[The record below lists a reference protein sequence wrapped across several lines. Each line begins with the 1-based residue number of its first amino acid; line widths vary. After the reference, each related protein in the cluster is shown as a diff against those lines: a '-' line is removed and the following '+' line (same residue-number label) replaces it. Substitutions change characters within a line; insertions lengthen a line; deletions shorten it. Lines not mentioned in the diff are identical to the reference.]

1 MPLQKDWRLPRLEE
15 LGRISMWH
23 SILHLDQSILE
34 KVLRPLFIY
43 IFLLIALRLGG
54 QRELGQTNALQF
66 VLLLSVANAVQ
77 NGIIGNDV
85 SITGAIIGAVTLF
98 LVNGLV
104 EIITS
109 RSPRAHA
116 LVLGRPV
123 ELVIR
128 NRVQVR
134 TMRRQRLSEDDL
146 TQAALTVGGATV
158 LDIERATLAA
168 DGTIHVVL
176 VSQVNLSEQIRILN
190 EKIDQLISEK

>member
-1 MPLQKDWRLPRLEE
+1 
-15 LGRISMWH
+15 MWH

-85 SITGAIIGAVTLF
+85 SITGAIIGALTLF

>member
-1 MPLQKDWRLPRLEE
+1 
-15 LGRISMWH
+15 MWH

-34 KVLRPLFIY
+34 KVLRPLFVY
-43 IFLLIALRLGG
+43 GFLLVALRLGG

-104 EIITS
+104 EIVTS

-123 ELVIR
+123 ELVIH
-128 NRVQVR
+128 NRVQIR
-134 TMRRQRLSEDDL
+134 TMHRQRLSEDDL
-146 TQAALTVGGATV
+146 TQAALAVGGATV

-190 EKIDQLISEK
+190 EKINQLISEK